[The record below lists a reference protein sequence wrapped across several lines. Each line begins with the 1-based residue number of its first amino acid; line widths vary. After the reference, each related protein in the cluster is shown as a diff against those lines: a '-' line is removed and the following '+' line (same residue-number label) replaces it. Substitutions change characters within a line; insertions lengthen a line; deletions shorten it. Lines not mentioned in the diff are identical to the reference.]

1 MEGNLEECRRH
12 IESKYIPALD
22 HSQISSLGEQ
32 KASFQHAQ
40 RHPVVGKP
48 L

>member
-12 IESKYIPALD
+12 IESKYIPALG

-40 RHPVVGKP
+40 RHPVVGKQ